1 MKPFTMKSNKVDIIY
16 EANELLE
23 KQQVLIVLLLLSI
36 TFAILK

>member
-1 MKPFTMKSNKVDIIY
+1 MKTNKVDVVY

-23 KQQVLIVLLLLSI
+23 RQQVLIVLLLLSI

>member
-1 MKPFTMKSNKVDIIY
+1 MKSNKVDIIY

-23 KQQVLIVLLLLSI
+23 RQQVLIVLLLLSI